1 MDAHS
6 TPGDYRNKFPA
17 TAGCKRILLGMPGI
31 ETPQSGGKGY
41 LHLALAIASSF
52 GLWILFV
59 ASVHLHEMLVG
70 LLTTLAA
77 TVFCVFVWRS
87 RQRHLKLRG
96 RDVAQCWRIP
106 WLLLSDAGVITW
118 VLFKDLLHIS
128 PAKSLY
134 RVTGFESS
142 RNDPVAMAKQVLA
155 VAYTTVSPNSIV
167 LGIDENS
174 RRMLFH
180 QLECGEVSKMTLN
193 LGAKV

>member
-1 MDAHS
+1 MHFQPEVI
-6 TPGDYRNKFPA
+6 TGINLPA
-17 TAGCKRILLGMPGI
+17 TGGCNRILLGM
-31 ETPQSGGKGY
+31 SRKGTSRSQDEIY
-41 LHLALAIASSF
+41 LHFAFAIAASF

-59 ASVHLHEMLVG
+59 ASVHLREMLLG

-87 RQRHLKLRG
+87 RQRHLKLRV

-142 RNDPVAMAKQVLA
+142 RNDPVAMARQVLA

-180 QLECGEVSKMTLN
+180 QLERSEVSKMTLN